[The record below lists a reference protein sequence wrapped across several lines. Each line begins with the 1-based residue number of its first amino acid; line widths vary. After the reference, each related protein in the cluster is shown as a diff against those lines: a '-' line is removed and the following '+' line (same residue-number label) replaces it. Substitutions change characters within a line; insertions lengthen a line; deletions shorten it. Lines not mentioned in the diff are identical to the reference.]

1 MISRHF
7 DNINAKQL
15 KKESC
20 PGNRPTSRFSPPPL
34 DHCRRRK
41 RGRSMDIYIAGLANL
56 WSNSQQRDEDGDYA
70 DRGPEYRSI
79 VRRALVI
86 GILLAA
92 GLAACI

>member
-1 MISRHF
+1 
-7 DNINAKQL
+7 
-15 KKESC
+15 
-20 PGNRPTSRFSPPPL
+20 
-34 DHCRRRK
+34 
-41 RGRSMDIYIAGLANL
+41 MDIYIAGLANL